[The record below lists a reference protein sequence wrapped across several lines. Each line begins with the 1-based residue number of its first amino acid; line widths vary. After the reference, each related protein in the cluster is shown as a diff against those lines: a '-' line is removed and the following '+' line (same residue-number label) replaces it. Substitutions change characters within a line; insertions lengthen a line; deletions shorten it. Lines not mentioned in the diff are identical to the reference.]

1 MPRPFFHKEP
11 IRPVDLFEDFIEQR
25 GDLRLRQINVRF
37 FEAIA
42 SQKKVSLTVTV
53 SAWLTCAAL
62 CIGVGL
68 VAWLISDAVTMYRF

>member
-1 MPRPFFHKEP
+1 MARSFFHKEP
-11 IRPVDLFEDFIEQR
+11 IRPVDLFENFIEQR

-42 SQKKVSLTVTV
+42 SQQKISLTVTV

-62 CIGVGL
+62 CSGIGL